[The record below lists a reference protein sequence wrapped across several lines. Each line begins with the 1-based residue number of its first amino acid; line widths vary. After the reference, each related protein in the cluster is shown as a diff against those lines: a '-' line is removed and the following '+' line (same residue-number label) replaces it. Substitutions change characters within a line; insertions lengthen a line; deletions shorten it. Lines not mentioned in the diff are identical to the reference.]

1 MLGVP
6 RTATAREIK
15 KAYHKLAMK
24 WHPDKVEGEEA
35 KEEASEKFKKIARAN
50 EVLGDEDT
58 RQRCDGPMRTHG
70 RLCRASPHTAHRPP
84 RSFRYCRYDRGEDV
98 DDPNAQKGGGDPFGG
113 GFPRQH
119 FRHGGGQRFHFQGGV

>member
-1 MLGVP
+1 
-6 RTATAREIK
+6 
-15 KAYHKLAMK
+15 MK
-24 WHPDKVEGEEA
+24 WHPDKVEGDEA

-58 RQRCDGPMRTHG
+58 RKRYDGPMNRTG
-70 RLCRASPHTAHRPP
+70 DRLTTYRSPPLPP
-84 RSFRYCRYDRGEDV
+84 SRYCQYDREDV

>member
-1 MLGVP
+1 MP

-24 WHPDKVEGEEA
+24 WHPDKVEGDEA

-58 RQRCDGPMRTHG
+58 RQRYCIGRCERTG
-70 RLCRASPHTAHRPP
+70 DCRASPHTAHRSPP
-84 RSFRYCRYDRGEDV
+84 SFRYCRYDRGEDV